1 MEQVMA
7 RSYARLIK
15 AGRKTLDDVPSDVMP
30 YLRDIAPELFDGA
43 SNA

>member
-15 AGRKTLDDVPSDVMP
+15 AERKTLDDVPPDVMP
-30 YLRDIAPELFDGA
+30 YLREIAPELFDE
-43 SNA
+43 